1 MFLLSGCKGVYET
14 LYVPLQSDYFGD
26 TLRVPMCG
34 SVNSG
39 CIWPCVTVSESSAQ
53 EVKTNSQGVAAKAV
67 SAVSVLHVYI
77 LNNKLFFSSKILN

>member
-1 MFLLSGCKGVYET
+1 MFRQSDCKGVCKT

-34 SVNSG
+34 GVNSG
-39 CIWPCVTVSESSAQ
+39 SIWPCVTVSESSAQ

-77 LNNKLFFSSKILN
+77 LKLKMFFSSKI